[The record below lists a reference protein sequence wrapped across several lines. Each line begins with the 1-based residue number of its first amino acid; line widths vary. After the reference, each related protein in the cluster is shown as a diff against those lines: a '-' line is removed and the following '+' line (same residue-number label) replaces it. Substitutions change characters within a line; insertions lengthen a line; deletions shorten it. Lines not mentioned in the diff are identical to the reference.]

1 MVIIEVRAGEG
12 AQEQVDEYS
21 LQYHRQGCGLS
32 TIEMVIIEV
41 RAGEGAQEQVEE
53 NGSQKEHPTQDGT
66 LHRFKGHHLRTREKV
81 TSSHRKNNIEN
92 DGHKTEEIK

>member
-1 MVIIEVRAGEG
+1 MLSTLEIKMVIIEVRAGEG
-12 AQEQVDEYS
+12 AQEQVEEDS

-53 NGSQKEHPTQDGT
+53 NGSQKEHHTQDGP
-66 LHRFKGHHLRTREKV
+66 LHRFEGHHLRTREKV
-81 TSSHRKNNIEN
+81 TSSHR
-92 DGHKTEEIK
+92 